1 MMKLIVEISDEKLD
15 NLSEGAKQELS
26 SQLRQYT
33 ANIVKEAN
41 LIEEGNH
48 ELGAETEITSSIIMQ
63 AVRKY
68 KNNYV
73 SKQRSRKGMVILKS
87 ISAFSMLFTGLL
99 FDATGYH
106 NNTGK
111 LIAFIICL
119 ITACV
124 SNLLKFEKEED

>member
-1 MMKLIVEISDEKLD
+1 MKLTVEISDKQLD

-26 SQLRQYT
+26 SQLRQY
-33 ANIVKEAN
+33 AENIVKEAN

-68 KNNYV
+68 KNHYIP
-73 SKQRSRKGMVILKS
+73 KQRSRKGMIVLKTVA
-87 ISAFSMLFTGLL
+87 AFSMLFTGLL
-99 FDATGYH
+99 FDANGYH
-106 NNTGK
+106 NNTSK
-111 LIAFIICL
+111 LIAFIIFL

-124 SNLLKFEKEED
+124 SNLMKFEKEED